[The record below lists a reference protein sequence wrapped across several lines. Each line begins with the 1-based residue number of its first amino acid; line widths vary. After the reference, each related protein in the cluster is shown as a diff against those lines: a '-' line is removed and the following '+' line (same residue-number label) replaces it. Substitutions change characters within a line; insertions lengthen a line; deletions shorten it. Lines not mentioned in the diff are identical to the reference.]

1 MSSFKIRI
9 INYSQILSQFLE
21 GTKVFNI
28 AKCLCHCQNIWF
40 NHNSFS
46 LNVTIY
52 FISFFGSNCF
62 DSFVRF
68 PSMLTSINKSYAVI
82 KIKGVRISNKGF
94 FIFSSIQFK
103 SMKHERVSCHHKDC
117 EGVWPKI
124 TAIDFIL
131 KMANQPKAAFKME
144 NNWVGHEKLA
154 IKMNYHN

>member
-1 MSSFKIRI
+1 LSSFKIRI

-46 LNVTIY
+46 FNMTIY

-68 PSMLTSINKSYAVI
+68 LSMLTSINKSYAVI
-82 KIKGVRISNKGF
+82 KIKGVRISNKRF
-94 FIFSSIQFK
+94 FIFSWIQFK
-103 SMKHERVSCHHKDC
+103 RKVWNMNACHVIIKT
-117 EGVWPKI
+117 V
-124 TAIDFIL
+124 
-131 KMANQPKAAFKME
+131 KAFDQ
-144 NNWVGHEKLA
+144 KLQLL
-154 IKMNYHN
+154 ISF